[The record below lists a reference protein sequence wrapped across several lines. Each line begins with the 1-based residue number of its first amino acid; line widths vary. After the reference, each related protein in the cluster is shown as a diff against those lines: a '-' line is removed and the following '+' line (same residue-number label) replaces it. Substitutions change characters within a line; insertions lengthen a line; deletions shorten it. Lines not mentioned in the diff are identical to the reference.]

1 MCSSGSPTFFYN
13 VSISTSMKT
22 SDVSG
27 FYKLSV
33 DDRIQFVKEFSD
45 LTDDEVSILK
55 KNGSLPIEKADKIIE
70 NVITTIEMPM
80 GIAVNFRINDRD
92 YLIPMAIE
100 EPSVVAAAS
109 NAAKVARKRGG
120 FRAFATEPIM
130 IGEIQ
135 VLDVPAPYSAKIA
148 LLESKQKILD
158 MANTRSKTLS
168 SMNAGARDLEVEI
181 FEYPYRMMIVHLIV
195 DVRDAM
201 GANVINSMCEY
212 VAPEIARITGGRVN
226 LRILSNLTKNRI
238 AYASA
243 VFPKEI
249 IGEEAVDSIIEA
261 YHMAAIDIYRAATN
275 NKGIMNGV
283 DAVLIATMNDWRSAE
298 ANAHSYAAM
307 YGYGP
312 LARYEKDANGD
323 LVGSIEIPMAVGTI
337 GGTTRSIEKARIAMK
352 ILGVKDAKE
361 FSGVLAAV
369 GLAQNFAALRALATE
384 GIQRGHM
391 ELHSRNIAM
400 SVGAV
405 GDEIDKVVSR
415 MIEEKNISM
424 ANAQKILQEIRNKN

>member
-1 MCSSGSPTFFYN
+1 
-13 VSISTSMKT
+13 MKT
-22 SDVSG
+22 SDISG

-33 DDRIQFVKEFSD
+33 DERLQLVKEFSD
-45 LTDDEVSILK
+45 LTEEEVSILK

-70 NVITTIEMPM
+70 NVITTIELPM

-109 NAAKVARKRGG
+109 NAAKVARKKGG
-120 FRAFATEPIM
+120 FKAFATDPLM

-135 VLDVPAPYSAKIA
+135 VLDVPTPYRAKIE
-148 LLESKQKILD
+148 LLEEKQRIIE
-158 MANTRSKTLS
+158 MANTRSRTLS
-168 SMNAGARDLEVEI
+168 SMNAGAKDIEVEI
-181 FEYPYRMMIVHLIV
+181 FENPYRMMIVHLIV

-201 GANVINSMCEY
+201 GANVINSMCEFI
-212 VAPEIARITGGRVN
+212 APEIERITGGRVN
-226 LRILSNLTKNRI
+226 LRILSNLTRNRI

-243 VFPKEI
+243 VFSKDI
-249 IGEEAVDSIIEA
+249 IGEEAVNTIIDA

-283 DAVLIATMNDWRSAE
+283 DAVLMATMNDWRSAE
-298 ANAHSYAAM
+298 ANAHSYAAV

-312 LARYEKDANGD
+312 LARYEKDKNGD
-323 LVGSIEIPMAVGTI
+323 LVGTIEIPIAVGTV
-337 GGTTRSIEKARIAMK
+337 GGTTRSIDKARIAMK
-352 ILGVKDAKE
+352 ILGVKDSRE
-361 FSGVLAAV
+361 FAGVLAAV

-405 GDEIDKVVSR
+405 GDEIDRVVAR
-415 MIEEKNISM
+415 MLEDKDISM
-424 ANAQKILQEIRNKN
+424 TNAKKILDEMRKK

>member
-1 MCSSGSPTFFYN
+1 
-13 VSISTSMKT
+13 MKT

-249 IGEEAVDSIIEA
+249 IG
-261 YHMAAIDIYRAATN
+261 
-275 NKGIMNGV
+275 
-283 DAVLIATMNDWRSAE
+283 
-298 ANAHSYAAM
+298 
-307 YGYGP
+307 
-312 LARYEKDANGD
+312 
-323 LVGSIEIPMAVGTI
+323 
-337 GGTTRSIEKARIAMK
+337 
-352 ILGVKDAKE
+352 
-361 FSGVLAAV
+361 
-369 GLAQNFAALRALATE
+369 
-384 GIQRGHM
+384 
-391 ELHSRNIAM
+391 
-400 SVGAV
+400 
-405 GDEIDKVVSR
+405 
-415 MIEEKNISM
+415 
-424 ANAQKILQEIRNKN
+424 

>member
-1 MCSSGSPTFFYN
+1 
-13 VSISTSMKT
+13 
-22 SDVSG
+22 
-27 FYKLSV
+27 
-33 DDRIQFVKEFSD
+33 
-45 LTDDEVSILK
+45 
-55 KNGSLPIEKADKIIE
+55 
-70 NVITTIEMPM
+70 M

-109 NAAKVARKRGG
+109 NAAKVARKKGG
-120 FRAFATEPIM
+120 FKAFATDPLM

-135 VLDVPAPYSAKIA
+135 VLDVPTPYRAKIE
-148 LLESKQKILD
+148 LLEEKQKIIE
-158 MANTRSKTLS
+158 MANTRSRTLS
-168 SMNAGARDLEVEI
+168 SMNAGAKDIEVEI
-181 FEYPYRMMIVHLIV
+181 FENPYRMMIVHLIV

-212 VAPEIARITGGRVN
+212 IAPEIERITGGRVN
-226 LRILSNLTKNRI
+226 LRILSNLTRNRI

-243 VFPKEI
+243 VFSKDI
-249 IGEEAVDSIIEA
+249 IGEKAVNTIIDA

-283 DAVLIATMNDWRSAE
+283 DAVLMATMNDWRSAE
-298 ANAHSYAAM
+298 ANAHSYAAL

-312 LARYEKDANGD
+312 LARYEKDENGD
-323 LVGSIEIPMAVGTI
+323 LVGTIEIPIAVGTV
-337 GGTTRSIEKARIAMK
+337 GGTTRSIDKARIAMK
-352 ILGVKDAKE
+352 ILGVKDSRE
-361 FSGVLAAV
+361 FAGVLAAV

-405 GDEIDKVVSR
+405 GDEIDRVVAR
-415 MIEEKNISM
+415 MLEEKDISM
-424 ANAQKILQEIRNKN
+424 TNAKKILDEIRKK

>member
-1 MCSSGSPTFFYN
+1 
-13 VSISTSMKT
+13 MKT
-22 SDVSG
+22 SDISG

-33 DDRIQFVKEFSD
+33 DERLQFVKEFSD
-45 LTDDEVSILK
+45 LTEEEVSILK

-70 NVITTIEMPM
+70 NVITTIELPM

-109 NAAKVARKRGG
+109 NAAKVARKKGG
-120 FRAFATEPIM
+120 FKAFATDPLM

-135 VLDVPAPYSAKIA
+135 VLDVPTPYRAKIE
-148 LLESKQKILD
+148 LLEEKQKIIE
-158 MANTRSKTLS
+158 MANTRSRTLS
-168 SMNAGARDLEVEI
+168 SMNAGAKDIEVEI
-181 FEYPYRMMIVHLIV
+181 FENPYRMMIVHLIV

-212 VAPEIARITGGRVN
+212 IAPEIERITGGRVN
-226 LRILSNLTKNRI
+226 LRILSNLTRNRI

-243 VFPKEI
+243 VFSKDI
-249 IGEEAVDSIIEA
+249 IGEKAVNTIIDA

-283 DAVLIATMNDWRSAE
+283 DAVLMATMNDWRSAE
-298 ANAHSYAAM
+298 ANAHSYAAL

-312 LARYEKDANGD
+312 LARYEKDENGD
-323 LVGSIEIPMAVGTI
+323 LVGTIEIPIAVGTV
-337 GGTTRSIEKARIAMK
+337 GGTTRSIDKARIAMK
-352 ILGVKDAKE
+352 ILGVKDSRE
-361 FSGVLAAV
+361 FAGVLAAV

-405 GDEIDKVVSR
+405 GDEIDRVVAR
-415 MIEEKNISM
+415 MLEEKDISM
-424 ANAQKILQEIRNKN
+424 TNAKKILDEIRKK